1 MKKILSLVVALVA
14 FNSMAAF
21 AQDEKEQD
29 TKEVV
34 VVESTSDESAE

>member
-1 MKKILSLVVALVA
+1 MKKVFSILVALVA

-21 AQDEKEQD
+21 AQDEKEQE

-34 VVESTSDESAE
+34 VVETSSTESAE